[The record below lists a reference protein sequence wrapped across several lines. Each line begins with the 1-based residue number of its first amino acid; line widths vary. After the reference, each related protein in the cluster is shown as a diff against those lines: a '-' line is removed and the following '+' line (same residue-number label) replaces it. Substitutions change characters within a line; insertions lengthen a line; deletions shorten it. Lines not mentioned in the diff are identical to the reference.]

1 MTIGG
6 IGLAG
11 ILLTILAQLRI
22 SFTFA
27 GQSYGCSALV
37 PVAVL
42 FAALLLLATAYVIRT
57 LCREMGWARVRA
69 VAS

>member
-6 IGLAG
+6 IGLCA
-11 ILLTILAQLRI
+11 ILCALLAQLRVG
-22 SFTFA
+22 FTFA

-42 FAALLLLATAYVIRT
+42 FAAVLLLLTAYVVRT
-57 LCREMGWARVRA
+57 LCREMGWVKVRTVTA
-69 VAS
+69 

>member
-11 ILLTILAQLRI
+11 ILLALLAQLRI
-22 SFTFA
+22 GFTFA
-27 GQSYGCSALV
+27 GQSYGCSALI

-42 FAALLLLATAYVIRT
+42 FTAVLLLVTAHVVRVIIRESRATK
-57 LCREMGWARVRA
+57 
-69 VAS
+69 VAWY

>member
-11 ILLTILAQLRI
+11 ILLALLAQLRI
-22 SFTFA
+22 GFTFA
-27 GQSYGCSALV
+27 GQSYGCSAII

-42 FAALLLLATAYVIRT
+42 FAALLLLVTAYVVRT
-57 LCREMGWARVRA
+57 LCREMGWVKVRT
-69 VAS
+69 VTS